1 MIRFGTTLRPMSREV
16 RFQYQDPL
24 DAVWLGA
31 AARVGLRVNRSNE
44 VFAATD
50 GRGVLTLGEE
60 ATLDAD
66 DCLAQM
72 IFHELCHSLVQGPDS
87 FTVPDWGLDNVAPGD
102 EVEAPLPAKA
112 AALYKVGCDAGDAAS
127 CDHLGVCAIKGLGIA
142 RDYHRAKVSFRKAC
156 QAGLGR
162 GCTHLG
168 LVYHRGLK
176 VVKSLKKAAVY
187 YRKGCAA
194 GDARGC
200 GYLGLLTLKGEG
212 VRRNPKRAKKL
223 LDRACKAGLSFACA
237 TAK

>member
-102 EVEAPLPAKA
+102 EVREHACLRVQAVLAGARGLREVLGPTTDFRAYYDALPADPLIGDEPSVPLAVAALGRVDQAPWGPHLVEALDATRVMA
-112 AALYKVGCDAGDAAS
+112 AAAAPYAAP
-127 CDHLGVCAIKGLGIA
+127 G
-142 RDYHRAKVSFRKAC
+142 
-156 QAGLGR
+156 
-162 GCTHLG
+162 
-168 LVYHRGLK
+168 
-176 VVKSLKKAAVY
+176 SLWSRFSPAPAPP
-187 YRKGCAA
+187 R
-194 GDARGC
+194 
-200 GYLGLLTLKGEG
+200 
-212 VRRNPKRAKKL
+212 P
-223 LDRACKAGLSFACA
+223 
-237 TAK
+237 